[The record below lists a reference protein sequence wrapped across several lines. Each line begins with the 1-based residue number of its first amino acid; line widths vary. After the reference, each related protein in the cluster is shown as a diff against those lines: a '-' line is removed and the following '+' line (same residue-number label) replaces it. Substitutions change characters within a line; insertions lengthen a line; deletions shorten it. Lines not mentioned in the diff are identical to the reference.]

1 MLKVFLIIAVLVTL
15 GAVFWHVPWLY
26 RVVSERR
33 ILYRV
38 CAEWSSD
45 AETVGDWART
55 RISCF
60 SQASRRRH

>member
-1 MLKVFLIIAVLVTL
+1 VLKVFLIVAVLVTL

-60 SQASRRRH
+60 SQATRRRH

>member
-1 MLKVFLIIAVLVTL
+1 VLKVFLIIAVLVTL

-38 CAEWSSD
+38 CAEWRSD